1 LLANA
6 NWIHRADWSPDES
19 SIAFSAYREFQGGDT
34 CNLFLRDADGM
45 VTTLVQ
51 ADYVLFGCP
60 AGNFS
65 FVWSTVGGEIAY
77 SSEGTNIDAINPQ
90 TRQQRRVLTGETPSP
105 PCNETGDVSEES
117 APCSIRILA
126 LARDG
131 SRILVDPEPERR
143 VFVDPEPDWYRKL
156 PLAVVSF
163 DGTSS
168 STLAKPTAGRPRA
181 RIVAYRAELP

>member
-1 LLANA
+1 LLADA
-6 NWIHRADWSPDES
+6 SWIHRAAWSPDER
-19 SIAFSAYREFQGGDT
+19 SIAFSAYGDQQFGDS
-34 CNLFLRDADGM
+34 CSLFLRDTNGT

-51 ADYVLFGCP
+51 ADYVLYGCP

-65 FVWSTVGGEIAY
+65 FLWSNDGSEIAH

-90 TRQQRRVLTGETPSP
+90 TGLRRVFTAQTPSP
-105 PCNETGDVSEES
+105 PCNETGDVSEQS

-143 VFVDPEPDWYRKL
+143 IFFDPAPDWYRQL
-156 PLAVVSF
+156 PLVLASL
-163 DGTSS
+163 DGMSS
-168 STLAKPTAGRPRA
+168 HPLARPAAGRPRA
-181 RIVAYRAELP
+181 RIVAFSAELP